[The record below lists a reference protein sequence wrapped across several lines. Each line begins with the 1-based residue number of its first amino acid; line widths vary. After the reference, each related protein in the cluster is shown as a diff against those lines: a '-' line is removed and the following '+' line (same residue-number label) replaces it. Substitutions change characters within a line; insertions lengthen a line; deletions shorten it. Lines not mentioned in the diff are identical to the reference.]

1 MIINTSD
8 LARVSLRQIRQAHP
22 NVSLPRNP
30 TDEHLNPLGYAVLHP
45 TERPEGDVVTEG
57 TPSQG
62 EDGKW
67 YQTWEVREY
76 TPEEAAEAL
85 EQAKARK
92 VWEINDAYR
101 AEVEPLTAE
110 YPNSEPL
117 SWAHQDTESRAYLA
131 WHADGEQGDP
141 PETPVL
147 NAILAGRNGSDGTET
162 LLALC
167 QAVQTNAQAFIQ
179 AQALTGKR
187 QRLVKGIWIAQSIAE
202 VEAVEW
208 AE

>member
-1 MIINTSD
+1 MYINTETFETR
-8 LARVSLRQIRQAHP
+8 LLRQIRQAHP
-22 NVSLPRNP
+22 NVSLARNP
-30 TDEHLNPLGYAVLHP
+30 TDEQLAPLGYAALHP
-45 TERPEGDVVTEG
+45 TERPTGDVVTEN
-57 TPSQG
+57 TPEQG

-67 YQTWEVREY
+67 YQTWEVRDF
-76 TPEEAAEAL
+76 TPVEAAEAL
-85 EQAKARK
+85 EQAKVRK
-92 VWEINDAYR
+92 VREINAAYR

-110 YPNSEPL
+110 YPNPEPL
-117 SWAHQDTESRAYLA
+117 SWAHQDTEARAYLA

-187 QRLVKGIWIAQSIAE
+187 QRLVKGIWLAQSIAE

-208 AE
+208 G